1 MLCREQWSL
10 ILIKTWKK
18 NQSNFSSSKSWF
30 QLKISYMTY
39 ENILPVWIQSL
50 KAEQLLPNL
59 VLTRIPRD
67 IPEEDASMGA

>member
-1 MLCREQWSL
+1 
-10 ILIKTWKK
+10 
-18 NQSNFSSSKSWF
+18 
-30 QLKISYMTY
+30 MTY

-67 IPEEDASMGA
+67 IPEEDASIGA